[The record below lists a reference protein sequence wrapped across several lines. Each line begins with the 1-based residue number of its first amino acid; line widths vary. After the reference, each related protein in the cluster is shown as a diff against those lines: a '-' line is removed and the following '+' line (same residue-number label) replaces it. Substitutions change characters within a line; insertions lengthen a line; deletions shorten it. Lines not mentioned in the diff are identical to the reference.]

1 MKMWKSKSWQ
11 LEVTGVD
18 GNVQLFGVNIF
29 DYDWVDTKNKIEVK
43 DMSYAVHVYQVLING
58 KTYEFPAVERSNC
71 VWNFYLYKL

>member
-1 MKMWKSKSWQ
+1 MKMWKSKSRQ

-43 DMSYAVHVYQVLING
+43 DMSYAVPVYQVLING
-58 KTYEFPAVERSNC
+58 KTYEFAAVERSNC